1 MNMKEP
7 LVWRDEGA
15 VDQHL
20 IVEFAKHAD
29 VVFPEAYITLISKH
43 DYLYPEENI
52 FDFTNYY
59 GEKDERDIVFLW
71 YKNQIGYE
79 DIYSYSKIDD
89 DYSYGKDMIAFGGC
103 ANGDYICFDY
113 RKARENP
120 SIVVMYHDDFYEDE
134 NGDTKMVIN
143 DVADNFD
150 DFLAM
155 LREASD

>member
-59 GEKDERDIVFLW
+59 GEKDERDIVFLG

-79 DIYSYSKIDD
+79 DIYSYSCIDD
-89 DYSYGKDMIAFGGC
+89 DYSYGK
-103 ANGDYICFDY
+103 
-113 RKARENP
+113 K
-120 SIVVMYHDDFYEDE
+120 
-134 NGDTKMVIN
+134 
-143 DVADNFD
+143 
-150 DFLAM
+150 
-155 LREASD
+155 